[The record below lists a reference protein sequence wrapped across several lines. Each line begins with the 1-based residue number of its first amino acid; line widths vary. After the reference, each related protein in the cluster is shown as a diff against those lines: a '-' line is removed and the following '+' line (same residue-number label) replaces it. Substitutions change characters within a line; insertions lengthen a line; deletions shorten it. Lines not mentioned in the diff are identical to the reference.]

1 MYIEWITINH
11 QHMVGRLKTLI
22 YLHEIKITAAQFR
35 NLVLPNLDG
44 DYTVDPETRA
54 MINESAEEALIG
66 GGFLRRNQRTGQLA
80 VDDEDYEYDDDNNVP
95 NPVFDFNLDAIAHL
109 NNAPAGP
116 SNVPPTSGEY
126 STMLIVFSTF
136 CVRCFVLNLF
146 DIFTLVCHSCG
157 CIRCGRTSCCCL

>member
-95 NPVFDFNLDAIAHL
+95 NPAAQAAVASRPLATAST
-109 NNAPAGP
+109 GP
-116 SNVPPTSGEY
+116 STVPPTTGED
-126 STMLIVFSTF
+126 STL
-136 CVRCFVLNLF
+136 LF
-146 DIFTLVCHSCG
+146 DFDLYFDLVS
-157 CIRCGRTSCCCL
+157 TSFFLFI

>member
-44 DYTVDPETRA
+44 DYTADPEARA

-116 SNVPPTSGEY
+116 STVPPTSGEY
-126 STMLIVFSTF
+126 STL
-136 CVRCFVLNLF
+136 LF
-146 DIFTLVCHSCG
+146 DFDLYFDLVS
-157 CIRCGRTSCCCL
+157 TSFFFFI